1 MGNRRKKRGEGG
13 QLTVARGQVILE
25 GREVVESRPS
35 ASLGIAHVT
44 EFELRKGPIPD
55 ADELL
60 RYGRA
65 HPDAPEI
72 ILAEFA
78 HQGAHRRRLERREQH
93 LDRTA
98 LEAAITSERIGVV
111 CALLIALVGFA
122 CATFLVAAGH
132 GTEGT
137 VIFGLDVGALVSAFI
152 LGRPRLQPADAS
164 RPPA

>member
-13 QLTVARGQVILE
+13 HLTVAGQQAILE
-25 GREVVESRPS
+25 GREEVESRPS
-35 ASLGIAHVT
+35 ASLGIARVT

-65 HPDAPEI
+65 HPAAPEI

-78 HQGAHRRRLERREQH
+78 SQGAHRRRLERREQH
-93 LDRTA
+93 LDRKA

-132 GTEGT
+132 GVEGT

-152 LGRPRLQPADAS
+152 LGRPKLQPADAA